1 MPLSDKFLKAMET
14 AEPYWQEAQKR
25 IARGTEST
33 ASSLGKSAGMA
44 AQRYKNFFGATG
56 KMARGAYSPVSKFGN
71 RLSKVGESMVNTR
84 TGSFGGVV
92 GYNTARFS
100 RLAGKMTRGVGNRLA
115 NPKTTFGRAI
125 KATSKGA
132 VKAPGKFIGA
142 AKASRRMY
150 KSIPKPVRKMG
161 LVGGL
166 ALGATA
172 MLGVS
177 VLKGA
182 MDTGKQIAYQRYMQD
197 QAISRDV
204 LTSTRLGNSS
214 GTNRML
220 GYGGTVGLSNALSAT
235 RHGRY

>member
-1 MPLSDKFLKAMET
+1 MPLSDKFMQAIEQ
-14 AEPYWQEAQKR
+14 AEPYWQETQKR
-25 IARGTEST
+25 IARGTENT
-33 ASSLGKSAGMA
+33 ARSLGQATAGA
-44 AQRYKNFFGATG
+44 TQRYKNFFGAAG
-56 KMARGAYSPVSKFGN
+56 KFTRGTYSPMRSFGN
-71 RLSKVGESMVNTR
+71 NLSKVGQSMMNTR
-84 TGSFGGVV
+84 TGSFGGTV

-100 RLAGKMTRGVGNRLA
+100 RLAGKMTRGVGNSIA
-115 NPKTTFGRAI
+115 NPKTTFGRAM
-125 KATSKGA
+125 KGTARGA
-132 VKAPGKFIGA
+132 VKAPGKLLGA
-142 AKASRRMY
+142 AKSSRRMY

-161 LVGGL
+161 IIGGL

-197 QAISRDV
+197 QTMSRDV

-220 GYGGTVGLSNALSAT
+220 GYGGTVGLSNALSST